1 VSAKTTKIVKIRNP
15 FIGTKNEKIN
25 PQQKEKEINSQ
36 D

>member
-15 FIGTKNEKIN
+15 LIGIRNEAMK
-25 PQQKEKEINSQ
+25 PQQILKEINSQ